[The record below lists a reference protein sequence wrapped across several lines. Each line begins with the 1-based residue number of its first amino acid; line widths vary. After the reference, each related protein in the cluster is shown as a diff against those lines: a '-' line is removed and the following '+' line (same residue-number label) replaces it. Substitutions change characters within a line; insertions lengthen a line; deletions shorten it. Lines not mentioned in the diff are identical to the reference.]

1 MFVHGTMSHVKFRRK
16 KITEMQTYID
26 YISGMPNTTF
36 FLITTM
42 KYRFWQLWLVGL
54 VQYF

>member
-1 MFVHGTMSHVKFRRK
+1 
-16 KITEMQTYID
+16 MQTYID

-42 KYRFWQLWLVGL
+42 KYRFWQFWLVGL